1 VNRFRRATAFVLT
14 LLLIQLMLVGSGF
27 TCVTGEEDAG
37 AAMADRDMAGM
48 AGMAGMSGMAEMA
61 PMAGM
66 SANLPNPEPSGM
78 SSDSSSRDSAPC
90 NLPWAPSGC
99 TVMIPCGPH
108 AVMAQVQA
116 IAGRQVAGHA
126 DVAQE
131 IATPPSAIIALDTP
145 PPRA

>member
-1 VNRFRRATAFVLT
+1 MNRFRRATAFVLT
-14 LLLIQLMLVGSGF
+14 LLLIQLMLVASGF

-48 AGMAGMSGMAEMA
+48 AAMAEMA

-66 SANLPNPEPSGM
+66 SANLPTADPSDT

-90 NLPWAPSGC
+90 DLPWAPSGC

-108 AVMAQVQA
+108 AVTVQVQA

>member
-1 VNRFRRATAFVLT
+1 VNRIRRSTAFVLT

-27 TCVTGEEDAG
+27 TCVTDEEDAG

-48 AGMAGMSGMAEMA
+48 AGMPGMAEMGA
-61 PMAGM
+61 MAGV
-66 SANLPNPEPSGM
+66 SANLPNVEPSGT
-78 SSDSSSRDSAPC
+78 SSDSPSRDSAPC
-90 NLPWAPSGC
+90 DLPWAPSGC

-116 IAGRQVAGHA
+116 FAGRQVAGHA
-126 DVAQE
+126 DVARE

>member
-1 VNRFRRATAFVLT
+1 MRRATAFVLT

-48 AGMAGMSGMAEMA
+48 SGMAEMA

-66 SANLPNPEPSGM
+66 SANLPNAEPSGT
-78 SSDSSSRDSAPC
+78 SSDSSSRESAPC

-108 AVMAQVQA
+108 AVMAQAQA